1 MHSKQKKKEKKSLS
15 PFYILKAKTSKVVVV
30 VDGWMFWMEGGKSFL
45 LQCISENA
53 LKCSAIAMPRN
64 DKPRRSKKGRKVGCS
79 KNAWMNV

>member
-1 MHSKQKKKEKKSLS
+1 M
-15 PFYILKAKTSKVVVV
+15 
-30 VDGWMFWMEGGKSFL
+30 DGWMFWMEGGKSFL